1 MLFTLLSRRRVYP
14 SAATTRVGTDNF
26 RRGETVCTIKA
37 KSNVTCLI
45 AICVAPRA
53 PKTTPMV
60 ATTKVRR
67 DNFGGGG
74 TVFTIKTTGGAIY
87 GIAITVAPVAPR
99 ITPIAVTP
107 PGGFDVTM

>member
-1 MLFTLLSRRRVYP
+1 
-14 SAATTRVGTDNF
+14 
-26 RRGETVCTIKA
+26 
-37 KSNVTCLI
+37 
-45 AICVAPRA
+45 
-53 PKTTPMV
+53 MV